1 MACHRQPAASGFTVI
16 VPKRFAPS
24 KAAARSG
31 PRRIAKIPGI
41 GYLSPIDPCDSP
53 RKRAPMS
60 EFLSETEGCDLLA
73 RLFRARGYAIARNLV
88 FREYGVEFHVDGWD
102 AKKRVGFEFLS
113 SEDDDHDDLSLS
125 EYQTLGAAQ
134 QRGELA
140 LFIIDEVEPLSAADL
155 ALQANEFLD
164 EVDDALKARR
174 MAGAGRKPAAIKKK
188 PGVTK
193 KVAPKKKAPARKK
206 STTKKL
212 STSTGTKA
220 SVKKASVKKASVKK
234 ATIKKATKKKSAAK
248 KVARKR

>member
-1 MACHRQPAASGFTVI
+1 
-16 VPKRFAPS
+16 
-24 KAAARSG
+24 
-31 PRRIAKIPGI
+31 
-41 GYLSPIDPCDSP
+41 
-53 RKRAPMS
+53 MS

-125 EYQTLGAAQ
+125 EYQTLGSAQ

-174 MAGAGRKPAAIKKK
+174 MAGAGRQRAAIKKK
-188 PGVTK
+188 P
-193 KVAPKKKAPARKK
+193 APKKKALARKK
-206 STTKKL
+206 STSKKL
-212 STSTGTKA
+212 STSTG
-220 SVKKASVKKASVKK
+220 KKASGKK
-234 ATIKKATKKKSAAK
+234 ATKKKATKKKSAAK
-248 KVARKR
+248 KVVRKR

>member
-1 MACHRQPAASGFTVI
+1 
-16 VPKRFAPS
+16 
-24 KAAARSG
+24 
-31 PRRIAKIPGI
+31 
-41 GYLSPIDPCDSP
+41 
-53 RKRAPMS
+53 MS

-174 MAGAGRKPAAIKKK
+174 MAGAGRKPTAIKKK
-188 PGVTK
+188 PAKGTASAGKKQGVTK
-193 KVAPKKKAPARKK
+193 KAAPKKKVPARKK

-212 STSTGTKA
+212 STAT
-220 SVKKASVKKASVKK
+220 VKKAAV
-234 ATIKKATKKKSAAK
+234 KKATKKKSAVK

>member
-1 MACHRQPAASGFTVI
+1 
-16 VPKRFAPS
+16 
-24 KAAARSG
+24 
-31 PRRIAKIPGI
+31 
-41 GYLSPIDPCDSP
+41 
-53 RKRAPMS
+53 MS
-60 EFLSETEGCDLLA
+60 EFVSETEGCDLLA

-188 PGVTK
+188 PAMIKK
-193 KVAPKKKAPARKK
+193 KVAPKKKALARKK

-212 STSTGTKA
+212 STSKGTKA
-220 SVKKASVKKASVKK
+220 SVKKAAVKKA
-234 ATIKKATKKKSAAK
+234 AKKKSAAK

>member
-1 MACHRQPAASGFTVI
+1 
-16 VPKRFAPS
+16 
-24 KAAARSG
+24 
-31 PRRIAKIPGI
+31 
-41 GYLSPIDPCDSP
+41 
-53 RKRAPMS
+53 MS
-60 EFLSETEGCDLLA
+60 EFVSETEGCDLLA

-125 EYQTLGAAQ
+125 EYHALGAAQ

-174 MAGAGRKPAAIKKK
+174 MTGAGRKPAAIKKK
-188 PGVTK
+188 P
-193 KVAPKKKAPARKK
+193 APKKKALARKK
-206 STTKKL
+206 SSSKKL
-212 STSTGTKA
+212 STSTG
-220 SVKKASVKKASVKK
+220 KK
-234 ATIKKATKKKSAAK
+234 ATVKKATKKKPAAK
-248 KVARKR
+248 KAAAKKTAAKKTTRKR